1 MDERAP
7 AYVDRGLI
15 VEAAEEFMA
24 KMGTQNIKVFQ
35 ESISHV
41 ALRSD
46 ILQTLAEAAQNELLR
61 NG

>member
-1 MDERAP
+1 MDRKPE
-7 AYVDRGLI
+7 YVDRGLI

-35 ESISHV
+35 ENISHM

-46 ILQTLAEAAQNELLR
+46 ILQTLADAAQDELLR

>member
-1 MDERAP
+1 MEYSRP
-7 AYVDRGLI
+7 EYVDRGLI

-35 ESISHV
+35 DSISYV

-46 ILQTLAEAAQNELLR
+46 ILQALANAAQDELLR
-61 NG
+61 G

>member
-1 MDERAP
+1 MDKKPE
-7 AYVDRGLI
+7 YVDRGFI

-35 ESISHV
+35 DSISHV

-46 ILQTLAEAAQNELLR
+46 ILQALAEAAQDELLR